1 MLFRSRRK
9 EGRTTT
15 RIVAQEHSVA
25 LPIMAAQ
32 SILVQRGGED
42 SPRCVVDRDA
52 ERAWV
57 DLDERLGAV
66 CAVSPRSGSESAG
79 SGGLGGVAVG
89 HGGATYVGGGSSKEG
104 VGLVLCYNSFDL
116 SSSASPARMV
126 GAVVF
131 MARKTF
137 IWGRKGGR
145 YNKGGVP
152 LPSTICTRNLAAP
165 QKNGARRQH
174 SLSTPHMSSWGLSAE
189 RL

>member
-1 MLFRSRRK
+1 MGSVCEGGGYVGFGIGCEGEGRKGRK

-15 RIVAQEHSVA
+15 RIVAQEQSVA

-42 SPRCVVDRDA
+42 SPRCVVDRHA

-66 CAVSPRSGSESAG
+66 CAVSPMSGSAG

-104 VGLVLCYNSFDL
+104 VGGIMLQILLIYL
-116 SSSASPARMV
+116 LAPRRQGWV
-126 GAVVF
+126 GVGGF
-131 MARKTF
+131 GRIMARKD
-137 IWGRKGGR
+137 IYMGEKGWSAKATGD
-145 YNKGGVP
+145 
-152 LPSTICTRNLAAP
+152 
-165 QKNGARRQH
+165 ARRWTIEGMEGRGAKQ
-174 SLSTPHMSSWGLSAE
+174 
-189 RL
+189 